1 MLSLVNQA
9 VKNLMVLYRINS
21 ITVKFDCE
29 KKQLNL
35 GYTRAGKPEA
45 KSIPFSDIENLFS
58 QGYSVKQPIN
68 SAGG

>member
-29 KKQLNL
+29 KKQLDL
-35 GYTRAGKPEA
+35 SYTRAGTPET
-45 KSIPFSDIENLFS
+45 KSIPFYDIEKLFTKD
-58 QGYSVKQPIN
+58 QPVTQPIN